1 MVGSDPTKIYGWI
14 SSTRSGQVNIPLHGW
29 EYDEDMVEDD
39 YDEGSPWIKD
49 DQLTVKEM

>member
-1 MVGSDPTKIYGWI
+1 MVGSDPSKIYGWI
-14 SSTRSGQVNIPLHGW
+14 SSSKSGQVSIPIHGW

-49 DQLTVKEM
+49 NELTVKEI